1 MLVDLDNSVL
11 LGIAAAALCALA
23 ACSLTRVRL
32 LRRIRAIGQELHSI
46 TSNADGSRR
55 VSAQGKG
62 PIGELAAE
70 INRSLA
76 AIEGSAQQLC
86 ALERQLSQSSKLEAL
101 GRLASGIAHDFN
113 NLLTAINGFAQLARR
128 DIKDESNAHQ
138 SLREVFAATARA
150 KKLVEQILQFA
161 RQREPER
168 EPINMRLI
176 IEEVVRLLRPSIPQ
190 NIQFNSD
197 FSGDNLF
204 IMADGAQM
212 HQVMLNLCVN
222 AIDAMRERGGKLS
235 IKLSNRMTRTNKRG
249 EKPIQQIHLAV
260 CDSGV
265 GIPPSEIVRIFDPF
279 YTTKAPGKGTGMG
292 LAIVNKVIRD
302 HSGSIEVESALYQGT
317 TFDIYLPTTDLR
329 PATNDQLETS
339 GTHTRPRQ
347 LSPDEIARR
356 EKTHILYVDDEEAL
370 VRLAKEMISSSGYQ
384 VTTCAHPGDAI
395 AQFIADP
402 QRFDLVITDQSLPSM
417 SGDELRQRL
426 RQTRPDLPVVLCTG
440 RSEEIDDDDQQRVL
454 KKPFGLSELDGVIEA
469 ALKK

>member
-1 MLVDLDNSVL
+1 MILDPENSIL
-11 LGIAAAALCALA
+11 LGVAAAAMCALIT
-23 ACSLTRVRL
+23 CSLTRIRL
-32 LRRIRAIGQELHSI
+32 LRRVDAISQELHSI
-46 TSNADGSRR
+46 TSSADGSRR

-62 PIGELAAE
+62 AIGELANE

-128 DIKDESNAHQ
+128 DIKDGSNAHQ

-168 EPINMRLI
+168 EPINVRII

-190 NIQFNSD
+190 NIQFKTD
-197 FSGDNLF
+197 FVGDNLF
-204 IMADGAQM
+204 VVADGAQM
-212 HQVMLNLCVN
+212 HQVLLNLCVN
-222 AIDAMRERGGKLS
+222 ALDAMRERGGSLS
-235 IKLSNRMTRTNKRG
+235 IKLSNRTLRPTK
-249 EKPIQQIHLAV
+249 KDQKSSQQIHLAV
-260 CDSGV
+260 TDSGV

-302 HSGSIEVESALYQGT
+302 HGGSIEVESALYQGT
-317 TFDIYLPTTDLR
+317 TFDIYLPATELR
-329 PATNDQLETS
+329 PINSEQLDIS
-339 GTHTRPRQ
+339 GVRSRPKQ
-347 LSPDEIARR
+347 LSAEELARR
-356 EKTHILYVDDEEAL
+356 EKTHILYVDDEESL
-370 VRLAKEMISSSGYQ
+370 VRLAKEMISSSGYK

-395 AQFIADP
+395 AHFIADP
-402 QRFDLVITDQSLPSM
+402 QRFDLVITDQSLPAM
-417 SGDELRQRL
+417 SGDELKQRL
-426 RQTRPDLPVVLCTG
+426 RQTRPDLPVVLCSG
-440 RSEEIDDDDQQRVL
+440 RGEEIDEDDQQRVL
-454 KKPFGLSELDGVIEA
+454 KKPFGMTDLDDAIEA
-469 ALKK
+469 ALRK